1 MDFELLCHP
10 ATAAAVPGRA
20 AAATAAAA
28 TTAHYEKFQ
37 SWANENYGENSKS
50 KTVTRQKYW
59 RIVRCL
65 AGDERSSAD
74 NAKFRFW
81 IKAKGF
87 RLGLAGG
94 GWGALGAGAVH
105 HHHQQ
110 QQELYVPTKV
120 QTLRGIVKEY
130 RRVAI
135 VEDFFSIIHSMHVD
149 RESRTGKHA
158 GQ

>member
-10 ATAAAVPGRA
+10 STAAAVPGRA
-20 AAATAAAA
+20 AAAAAA
-28 TTAHYEKFQ
+28 AHYEKFQ

-50 KTVTRQKYW
+50 KTVTRAKYW

-94 GWGALGAGAVH
+94 GSAGTGAPPLLCEPFGDGSGS
-105 HHHQQ
+105 
-110 QQELYVPTKV
+110 EVP
-120 QTLRGIVKEY
+120 RW
-130 RRVAI
+130 
-135 VEDFFSIIHSMHVD
+135 
-149 RESRTGKHA
+149 SRTA
-158 GQ
+158 ASVARTDMPSSTIWVASRS